1 MKIVLLALFNL
12 LIAACG
18 GRSSLPDSQAH
29 LQQAA
34 VKSQQGSIPQIS
46 PGAFPAPNR
55 PASKRHDTFSVTVDR
70 IPVHDLLFIL
80 ARDAELN
87 LDLHEG
93 VSGTITLNAI
103 DQSLPAILSRI
114 ARQCD
119 LRYDLDDK
127 LLVVMPDTPYLHHYA
142 LDYLNIARQVSG
154 SIATNTQI
162 ATAAPGAGSTG
173 PASSANISNT
183 RIENNSR
190 HAFWEE
196 IEKSVRDLLQE
207 TDKPL
212 PSGSSETSVEQQQ
225 SQSITGV
232 GTQPVPSR
240 ARGRHI
246 PTHAPGTQTVPIAST
261 QRQDGK
267 SLIRRST
274 VREAVAVIAN
284 PEAGLL
290 SVRATRRQHERV
302 QAYIDLITR
311 AIRRQVMIEASI
323 VEVELAD
330 AYRQGIEWS
339 RLRDD
344 KSGFSVS
351 APGNPGS
358 IAGVANFIVR
368 QLDKPL
374 NLVAAINLLEH
385 FGSIRVLSSPRISV
399 LNNQTALLKVV
410 ENYVYF
416 NVKAD
421 TTTTANVGTS
431 TTYTTTPQTV
441 SVGLVMGVT
450 PQISANGEITL
461 NIRPT
466 ITSVAREVRD
476 PNPSLTIENRVPVI
490 RTREIESVMRLSTGE
505 IAVLGGLMEDSLN
518 LARDRVP
525 LAGAIPGAG
534 ELLTRRENS
543 ARKSELVIF
552 LRPVQIMD
560 SSVRGDYAALAG
572 HLPNTDFFRKPPH
585 DAPR

>member
-1 MKIVLLALFNL
+1 MKIMLLMLCCIM
-12 LIAACG
+12 IASCG

-29 LQQAA
+29 LHRATLA
-34 VKSQQGSIPQIS
+34 SATTYIPPIS
-46 PGAFPAPNR
+46 PNAFPAPNR
-55 PASKRHDTFSVTVDR
+55 AQSKRSDTFSVTVDR
-70 IPVHDLLFIL
+70 IPVHDLLFTL
-80 ARDAELN
+80 ARDADLN

-103 DQSLPAILSRI
+103 NQSLPAILSRI

-127 LLVVMPDTPYLHHYA
+127 QLVVMPDTPYLHHYA
-142 LDYLNIARQVSG
+142 IDYLNIARHVSG

-162 ATAAPGAGSTG
+162 ATAAPGAAGTG
-173 PASSANISNT
+173 PSSSANISNT

-190 HAFWEE
+190 HVFWEE
-196 IEKSVRDLLQE
+196 IEKSVRDLLQDV
-207 TDKPL
+207 DKPL
-212 PSGSSETSVEQQQ
+212 PDGSSETRVEQHQTQ
-225 SQSITGV
+225 SMTGFN
-232 GTQPVPSR
+232 TQPAPNRTRSRHPSTQL
-240 ARGRHI
+240 
-246 PTHAPGTQTVPIAST
+246 PTPQTIPIASA

-267 SLIRRST
+267 SLIRHST

-302 QAYIDLITR
+302 QEYVDLITR

-351 APGNPGS
+351 APGSPGS
-358 IAGVANFIVR
+358 LSGVANFIVR

-450 PQISANGEITL
+450 PQISASGEITL

-525 LAGAIPGAG
+525 VVGAIPAAG

-552 LRPVQIMD
+552 LRPVQILD
-560 SSVRGDYAALAG
+560 SSTKGDFAPLAG
-572 HLPNTDFFRKPPH
+572 YIPNADFFRRPP
-585 DAPR
+585 P

>member
-1 MKIVLLALFNL
+1 MKRLQLALFSL
-12 LIAACG
+12 VIASCG

-34 VKSQQGSIPQIS
+34 VISQQGSPLPIS
-46 PGAFPAPNR
+46 PSAFPAPNR
-55 PASKRHDTFSVTVDR
+55 PHIKRNDRFSVTVDR

-87 LDLHEG
+87 LDLHDG
-93 VSGTITLNAI
+93 ISGTITLNAI
-103 DQSLPAILSRI
+103 NQSLPAILSRI

-119 LRYDLDDK
+119 LRYELDDQQ
-127 LLVVMPDTPYLHHYA
+127 LVVMPDTPYLHHYA
-142 LDYLNIARQVSG
+142 LDYLNIARHVSG

-162 ATAAPGAGSTG
+162 ATAPPGMSSSG

-183 RIENNSR
+183 RIENSSR
-190 HAFWEE
+190 HVFWDE
-196 IEKSVRDLLQE
+196 IERSVRDLLQE
-207 TDKPL
+207 ADKPL
-212 PSGSSETSVEQQQ
+212 PEGSSETLVEQQQ
-225 SQSITGV
+225 IQSTTGL
-232 GTQPVPSR
+232 GTQPTAPR
-240 ARGRHI
+240 TRGRHSS
-246 PTHAPGTQTVPIAST
+246 TQAATTQTLPIAST
-261 QRQDGK
+261 QRQNDK

-274 VREAVAVIAN
+274 VREAIAVIAN

-302 QAYIDLITR
+302 QDYVDLITR
-311 AIRRQVMIEASI
+311 AVRRQVMIEASI

-339 RLRDD
+339 RLRADR
-344 KSGFSVS
+344 SGFSVS
-351 APGNPGS
+351 APGSSGS
-358 IAGVANFIVR
+358 LSGVANLIVR

-421 TTTTANVGTS
+421 TTSTANVGTS

-450 PQISANGEITL
+450 PQISAAGEITL

-525 LAGAIPGAG
+525 VAGAIPGAG

-552 LRPVQIMD
+552 LRPIQIMD
-560 SSVRGDYAALAG
+560 SSLKGDYAPLAG
-572 HLPNTDFFRKPPH
+572 HLPNTDFFRKPP
-585 DAPR
+585 P

>member
-1 MKIVLLALFNL
+1 MKTFQFALCGL
-12 LIAACG
+12 VIASCG

-29 LQQAA
+29 LHQPA
-34 VKSQQGSIPQIS
+34 VKSQRGSIPQIS
-46 PGAFPAPNR
+46 PGAFPAPNN
-55 PASKRHDTFSVTVDR
+55 PSAKRHDTFSVTVDR

-119 LRYDLDDK
+119 LRYELDDK

-142 LDYLNIARQVSG
+142 LDYLNIARHVSG

-162 ATAAPGAGSTG
+162 ATAAPGTGNTG
-173 PASSANISNT
+173 PASSTNVSNT

-212 PSGSSETSVEQQQ
+212 PDGSSETSVEQQQ
-225 SQSITGV
+225 THSMTGL
-232 GTQPVPSR
+232 GTQSLPSR
-240 ARGRHI
+240 TRGRHN
-246 PTHAPGTQTVPIAST
+246 PTQAATAQTVPILSA

-351 APGNPGS
+351 APGSPGS
-358 IAGVANFIVR
+358 LSGVANFIVR

-385 FGSIRVLSSPRISV
+385 FGSIHVLSSPRISV

-560 SSVRGDYAALAG
+560 SSTRGDYAPLAG
-572 HLPNTDFFRKPPH
+572 HLPDADFFRRPPH
-585 DAPR
+585 GNAH

>member
-1 MKIVLLALFNL
+1 MKYLQLTVCGLLLAS
-12 LIAACG
+12 CG

-29 LQQAA
+29 LQHTAIP
-34 VKSQQGSIPQIS
+34 SQHARIPPIS
-46 PGAFPAPNR
+46 PSAFPAPNR
-55 PASKRHDTFSVTVDR
+55 PYSKRNDRFSVTVDR
-70 IPVHDLLFIL
+70 IPVHDLLFTL

-103 DQSLPAILSRI
+103 DQSLPAILNRI
-114 ARQCD
+114 ARQSD
-119 LRYDLDDK
+119 LRYELDETH
-127 LLVVMPDTPYLHHYA
+127 LVVMPDTPYLHHYTV
-142 LDYLNIARQVSG
+142 DYLNIARHVSG

-162 ATAAPGAGSTG
+162 ATAAPGMGGTG

-207 TDKPL
+207 ADKPL
-212 PSGSSETSVEQQQ
+212 PEGSSETLVEQQQ
-225 SQSITGV
+225 TQTTTGL
-232 GTQPVPSR
+232 GTQSAPNR
-240 ARGRHI
+240 TRGRHSQ
-246 PTHAPGTQTVPIAST
+246 PHATAPQTVPIANA

-302 QAYIDLITR
+302 QAYVDLITR

-344 KSGFSVS
+344 KSGFQVS
-351 APGNPGS
+351 APGSTGS
-358 IAGVANFIVR
+358 LSGVANFIVR

-374 NLVAAINLLEH
+374 NLVAAVNLLEH
-385 FGSIRVLSSPRISV
+385 FGNIRVLSSPRLSV

-450 PQISANGEITL
+450 PQISATGEITL

-490 RTREIESVMRLSTGE
+490 RTREIESVMRLSAGE

-525 LAGAIPGAG
+525 VIGAIPGAG

-552 LRPVQIMD
+552 LRPVQILD
-560 SSVRGDYAALAG
+560 SSIKGDYAPLAG
-572 HLPNTDFFRKPPH
+572 HLPNADFFRKSPP
-585 DAPR
+585 